1 MKIGNIDFTIEAT
14 KLSRN
19 EFKKA
24 YSGTLRL
31 VDINEAFK
39 LLHAKFKTKNKT
51 TGKPRRKQAIGKNN
65 AVKKAGSIGH
75 RKGKAR

>member
-19 EFKKA
+19 EFKRT

-31 VDINEAFK
+31 VDINEAYK

-51 TGKPRRKQAIGKNN
+51 TGNPGHKQAIGKNN
-65 AVKKAGSIGH
+65 AVKKASSSGH
-75 RKGKAR
+75 RKG